1 MPSPSAAAERP
12 RDGRTR
18 VRATAR
24 RTARC
29 LVVVA
34 CLGGC
39 ATKPPLLPKTAEM
52 SEGIPADAHMKV
64 LTKRRLPTAPK
75 ARPKAPPLPTIPGR
89 RIALVI
95 GNGAYERRPLG
106 NSVRDAKRLA
116 QALRAPSL
124 GFAVIERKNLDREGM
139 RDALREFR
147 RQLAG
152 AQVALFYYAG
162 HGVQAAGRNY
172 MLPIGSLDEMAT
184 QEDYSIHGVDVDE
197 VQQLLA
203 RSQTAARLTILD
215 ACRDN
220 PLPTRTGA
228 GPKGWA
234 DVAAGTSSL
243 IAYATAPGK
252 VAQDGAAGGNG
263 PYVEHLLRHISDS
276 TLSLN
281 DLFSRV
287 AREVGTATRGAQQPM
302 NQSSGL
308 PVKQTLARR

>member
-1 MPSPSAAAERP
+1 MPSPSAAAERS

-24 RTARC
+24 RIARC

-39 ATKPPLLPKTAEM
+39 ATKAPLLPKTAEM

-124 GFAVIERKNLDREGM
+124 GFAVIERKNLDHEGM

-215 ACRDN
+215 ARAATTHFPRGRAPDQRGG
-220 PLPTRTGA
+220 PTSPQARHRSSPTPPPRARSRRTVQ
-228 GPKGWA
+228 PVET
-234 DVAAGTSSL
+234 DRTSS
-243 IAYATAPGK
+243 TCCDTSPT
-252 VAQDGAAGGNG
+252 
-263 PYVEHLLRHISDS
+263 PR
-276 TLSLN
+276 
-281 DLFSRV
+281 SR
-287 AREVGTATRGAQQPM
+287 
-302 NQSSGL
+302 
-308 PVKQTLARR
+308 